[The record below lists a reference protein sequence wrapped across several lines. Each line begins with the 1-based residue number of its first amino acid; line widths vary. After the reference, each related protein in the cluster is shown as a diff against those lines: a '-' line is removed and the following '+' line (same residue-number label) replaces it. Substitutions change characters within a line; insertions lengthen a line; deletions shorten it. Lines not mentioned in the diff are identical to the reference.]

1 MMKSNGTTSATVML
15 EEAPGL
21 RLVLTSSKGLPRP
34 LFLLSEDLEQLGG
47 KQRPREMWWAVHR
60 EYRHH
65 LELVNGSLFLLSL
78 TSPLVKCRYLVPGQM
93 LNPKQLSSR
102 LKHTSVPP
110 ESRREGKKQT
120 KNSIGTALHWTT
132 TSCSSGVPSYSLND
146 QFLLSTLRF
155 SD

>member
-47 KQRPREMWWAVHR
+47 KQRSREMWWAVHR

-132 TSCSSGVPSYSLND
+132 TSCSSGVPL
-146 QFLLSTLRF
+146 F
-155 SD
+155 SE